1 MHGAFDFIAYDCPL
15 GQTGKPMAAAV
26 ISDIKLPLD
35 IINRQIALLT
45 LDQHDLTLR
54 QIRDSTHEKTLMR

>member
-1 MHGAFDFIAYDCPL
+1 
-15 GQTGKPMAAAV
+15 MAAAV

-45 LDQHDLTLR
+45 LDQHNLTLR
-54 QIRDSTHEKTLMR
+54 

>member
-1 MHGAFDFIAYDCPL
+1 MHGAFDFIANHSPL

-45 LDQHDLTLR
+45 LDQHNLTLR
-54 QIRDSTHEKTLMR
+54 